1 MLLSLTFALLF
12 RASES
17 SVAMF
22 TFHLA
27 SCIIY
32 VVPKPTLGANLAV
45 SLCNFTSKRTEF
57 DIMSYLLGS
66 QYSSVWKEQCT

>member
-1 MLLSLTFALLF
+1 MIFFDPFFFIGVLLSLTFALLF

-27 SCIIY
+27 SCIIPTGGRR
-32 VVPKPTLGANLAV
+32 PKGGLPDV
-45 SLCNFTSKRTEF
+45 LCPFPR
-57 DIMSYLLGS
+57 
-66 QYSSVWKEQCT
+66 